1 MLKIVDVAFDQF
13 DEFTK
18 RYGIE
23 KEDIVYIHF
32 IESTFRIIMIF
43 KENNPMGAAGTL
55 LAYLDEIGSHGYR
68 EEEVH

>member
-1 MLKIVDVAFDQF
+1 MLKIVDIAFDQF

-43 KENNPMGAAGTL
+43 KENNPMEVTDTL
-55 LAYLDEIGSHGYR
+55 LAYLNKVASHGYR